1 MQTWSTLPGFRTYRD
16 FFAEL
21 KDRLFVPISPSVER
35 QRFYIESILDIHG
48 VPEEA
53 THDIVRD
60 WYERAEVMDVR
71 EYEEF
76 NYVRILVESLSCEGN
91 WTEPINLMMTFSG
104 KARNLLRTYT
114 FIRKRGRLEKGVK
127 VYLWGAR
134 LWGGSDADAI
144 EYLKIMDESIPHN
157 TGVPVK
163 CKMELSIINAARGSE
178 YVRIIPA
185 GYGKY
190 TLEWF
195 SHDWPYSFFYDN
207 EGDGFS
213 ACETEPFIHAFC
225 QKGIL
230 GVQDMY
236 NWKHHDSHEIMSRY
250 RSCGAFARDTIRAKR
265 KVSDS

>member
-21 KDRLFVPISPSVER
+21 KGRLFVPILPSVER

-127 VYLWGAR
+127 VYLWGAG
-134 LWGGSDADAI
+134 LWGDSDADAI
-144 EYLKIMDESIPHN
+144 KYLKICLD
-157 TGVPVK
+157 
-163 CKMELSIINAARGSE
+163 
-178 YVRIIPA
+178 
-185 GYGKY
+185 
-190 TLEWF
+190 
-195 SHDWPYSFFYDN
+195 
-207 EGDGFS
+207 
-213 ACETEPFIHAFC
+213 
-225 QKGIL
+225 
-230 GVQDMY
+230 
-236 NWKHHDSHEIMSRY
+236 
-250 RSCGAFARDTIRAKR
+250 
-265 KVSDS
+265 